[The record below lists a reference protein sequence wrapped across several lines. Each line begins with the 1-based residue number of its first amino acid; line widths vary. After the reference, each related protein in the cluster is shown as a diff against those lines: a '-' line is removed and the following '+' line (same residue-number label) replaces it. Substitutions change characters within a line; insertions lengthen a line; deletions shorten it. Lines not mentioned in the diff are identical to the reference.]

1 MQISYYKNIRD
12 DQDVD
17 IEINSFLEG
26 IRTGKWQDV
35 VLDIRA
41 APTKEIRDL
50 KKKTAPLVTV
60 SGSFAARKDDA
71 LRNHSGFIAIDID
84 HVENIEETRKL
95 LSATPRCL
103 QRHRFLPLQQLS
115 TNR

>member
-1 MQISYYKNIRD
+1 MQISYYKNIKD

-41 APTKEIRDL
+41 APTKEIR
-50 KKKTAPLVTV
+50 
-60 SGSFAARKDDA
+60 
-71 LRNHSGFIAIDID
+71 H
-84 HVENIEETRKL
+84 
-95 LSATPRCL
+95 LSI
-103 QRHRFLPLQQLS
+103 
-115 TNR
+115 N